1 MIPPNRIPEKPPSVS
16 AITPATF
23 LVCGIQKGGTTALHA
38 YLASHADV
46 YCPARKELGFFDSN
60 WERGL
65 DWYAEQ
71 FAGADG
77 QRALGEAS
85 PHYMRSR
92 AAAERIAEH
101 APEARLIFILR
112 DPAQR
117 AWSNYTYN
125 LTRGEQSPKQ
135 SFEDALQTPAG
146 RAKYLDK
153 GFYLKDLQCFAE
165 ICGPRRMLVVFAESL
180 RKDANATLD
189 VVFAFIGVDP
199 AARPEGEILSNPSML
214 PRSPLLMAGVH
225 RWYRARRWL
234 VPFVPEGLGR
244 ATRSLRL
251 AIRASVIG
259 SKPAPQLDAPMRA
272 QLDDI
277 YKEPNQRLAAWLDS
291 SGVTLGPRAPWLAP
305 TRASSLAD
313 TSCQPDAIQPQSGS
327 PACESRA

>member
-1 MIPPNRIPEKPPSVS
+1 MSPPNQIPEKPPSVS

-38 YLASHADV
+38 YLASHPDV

-71 FAGADG
+71 FAGAEE

-92 AAAERIAEH
+92 SAAERIAQH
-101 APEARLIFILR
+101 APDARLIFILR

-125 LTRGEQSPKQ
+125 QTRGEQDPKQ
-135 SFEDALQTPAG
+135 SFKQALQTPAG
-146 RAKYLDK
+146 RERYLDK
-153 GFYLKDLQCFAE
+153 GLYLEDLQRFAE
-165 ICGPRRMLVVFAESL
+165 VCGPERMLVVFAESL
-180 RKDANATLD
+180 RQDPAATLD
-189 VVFAFIGVDP
+189 MVFRFIGVDP
-199 AARPEGEILSNPSML
+199 DQRPEVKIQSNPTVVPS
-214 PRSPLLMAGVH
+214 SPLLQSGVH

-234 VPFVPEGLGR
+234 VPFVPASLGR

-251 AIRASVIG
+251 AIRAGVIG
-259 SKPAPQLDAPMRA
+259 TKAAPKLNDELRAELESK
-272 QLDDI
+272 

-291 SGVTLGPRAPWLAP
+291 SSIRVGPRAAWLASEP
-305 TRASSLAD
+305 
-313 TSCQPDAIQPQSGS
+313 AITQ
-327 PACESRA
+327 A